1 MKNYLPPISRTYFDK
16 INLIGQIRD
25 EDIGEKSKIVETY
38 RQRFG
43 ARGIVLRDDGK
54 IAIFNKSLKNEFKLP
69 GGVTINYSSLKDE
82 ADSELEE
89 IKEWVNN
96 RNVVYLVV

>member
-1 MKNYLPPISRTYFDK
+1 M
-16 INLIGQIRD
+16 
-25 EDIGEKSKIVETY
+25 
-38 RQRFG
+38 
-43 ARGIVLRDDGK
+43 
-54 IAIFNKSLKNEFKLP
+54 P

-96 RNVVYLVV
+96 HNAVAYFFQPNTL